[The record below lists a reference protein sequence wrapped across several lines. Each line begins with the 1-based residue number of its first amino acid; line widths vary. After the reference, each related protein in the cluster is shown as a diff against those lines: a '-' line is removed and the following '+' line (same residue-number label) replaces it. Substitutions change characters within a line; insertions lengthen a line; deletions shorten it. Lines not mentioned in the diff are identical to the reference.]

1 LLGDRII
8 TMALAARPASAKM
21 AACATIPSASN
32 RAESCRHTRTTIEE
46 IRKEIERHCGLGSRV
61 IDQARRRVLSRK
73 FWDFCSFSVR
83 FFC

>member
-1 LLGDRII
+1 MLAD
-8 TMALAARPASAKM
+8 MA
-21 AACATIPSASN
+21 
-32 RAESCRHTRTTIEE
+32 IEE

-73 FWDFCSFSVR
+73 FGDFCSFSVR